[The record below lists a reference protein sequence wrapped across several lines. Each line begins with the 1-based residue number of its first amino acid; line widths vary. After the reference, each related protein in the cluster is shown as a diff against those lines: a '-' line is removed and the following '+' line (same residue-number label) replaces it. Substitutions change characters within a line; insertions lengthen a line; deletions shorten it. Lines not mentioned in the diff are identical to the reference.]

1 MIKPMLPTLH
11 RNPPEGEDWV
21 YEVKYDGFRCIA
33 ILDTHH
39 VLLQSRGG
47 TDLAPSFP
55 EIVRYLRELT
65 NTNPWTQAL
74 PLTLDC
80 ELVVLTSS
88 LKGNFQ
94 LIQKRGRT
102 KTKENINKL
111 AINHP
116 ATLLAFDLLKN
127 KGKDILTSTFAE
139 RKKTLFHLF
148 EQSGMPLSPIIDT
161 NTRLQYV
168 PYFNDPKKLWEQIK
182 LEQGEGLIAKK
193 INSTY
198 TKGKRTTDWIKVKNY
213 QTVICFITAYQKNNG
228 FFHIGVFQ
236 GDVVIELGLFSHGL
250 SSEERSALIGVIK
263 ENSYKEDDKFVFVKP
278 GICVEIYFLELYQQ
292 QLRHPEFKR
301 FRFDADIRECTMAN
315 LSKPVLPEAVGIT
328 NPAKPLWEEP
338 LVTKQDYIEYLSQ
351 SSTYMLPFLKN
362 RAITVIRYPHG
373 MYGESFYQKN
383 CPDYAPSFV
392 KTHVEQDI
400 NFIVCNNLETL
411 IWLGNQLAL
420 EFHVPFQTVLTNKP
434 SEIVF
439 DLDPP
444 SKDHFSIA
452 VTGALMMREVFNQL
466 GLHSFI
472 KTSGRKGIQ
481 VYIPLPEEQFT
492 YSETRQFTEFMANYL
507 VSKEPTLFTV
517 ERLKKHRGNRVYV
530 DYVQHAEG
538 KTIIAPYSLRGND
551 LPTVATP
558 LFWKEVDEGL
568 DPEEFTLF
576 TVQERL
582 KKQGDPFQDFTA
594 SKSKQPFGNVLT
606 SLRSLQSKN

>member
-1 MIKPMLPTLH
+1 MLPTLH